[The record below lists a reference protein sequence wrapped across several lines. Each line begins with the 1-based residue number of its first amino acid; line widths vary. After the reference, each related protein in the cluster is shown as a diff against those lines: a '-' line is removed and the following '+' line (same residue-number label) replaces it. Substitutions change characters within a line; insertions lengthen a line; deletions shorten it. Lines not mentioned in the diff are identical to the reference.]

1 MKPIACSEAT
11 QQFFAYLD
19 RVLSGESLEA
29 LEAHLE
35 ECLACCDQLQFT
47 RKLDAFVKE
56 RARHTSTPP
65 GLEERLKSAL
75 RRTTT
80 HKK

>member
-35 ECLACCDQLQFT
+35 NCLVCCDQLEFT

-56 RARHTSTPP
+56 RVRHTSMPL
-65 GLEERLKSAL
+65 GMEERLKRVL
-75 RRTTT
+75 RRATTE
-80 HKK
+80 KK

>member
-1 MKPIACSEAT
+1 MKPIACSEAM

-35 ECLACCDQLQFT
+35 KCLACCDQLEFT

-56 RARHTSTPP
+56 SVRHTSMPL

-75 RRTTT
+75 RRATTD
-80 HKK
+80 KK

>member
-35 ECLACCDQLQFT
+35 NCLACCDQLEFT

-56 RARHTSTPP
+56 RVRHTSIPL
-65 GLEERLKSAL
+65 GMEERLKSAL
-75 RRTTT
+75 RRAATD
-80 HKK
+80 KK

>member
-1 MKPIACSEAT
+1 MKPIPCSEAT

-35 ECLACCDQLQFT
+35 KCL
-47 RKLDAFVKE
+47 E
-56 RARHTSTPP
+56 
-65 GLEERLKSAL
+65 
-75 RRTTT
+75 
-80 HKK
+80 

>member
-1 MKPIACSEAT
+1 MKPITCSEAM

-19 RVLSGESLEA
+19 RVLSGEPLEA

-56 RARHTSTPP
+56 RVRSISMPP
-65 GLEERLKSAL
+65 ALEERLKSAL
-75 RRTTT
+75 RRATT
-80 HKK
+80 

>member
-19 RVLSGESLEA
+19 RVLSGESLET

-35 ECLACCDQLQFT
+35 KCLECCEQLEFT
-47 RKLDAFVKE
+47 RKLDDFVKE
-56 RARHTSTPP
+56 RVRHTSMPL
-65 GLEERLKSAL
+65 GMEERLKSAL
-75 RRTTT
+75 RRATTE
-80 HKK
+80 KK

>member
-19 RVLSGESLEA
+19 RVLSGESLET

-35 ECLACCDQLQFT
+35 NCLACCDQLEFT
-47 RKLDAFVKE
+47 RKLDIFVKE
-56 RARHTSTPP
+56 RVGHTSMPP
-65 GLEERLKSAL
+65 GLEERLKSKL
-75 RRTTT
+75 RRATTET
-80 HKK
+80 K

>member
-1 MKPIACSEAT
+1 MKPIACSEAM

-35 ECLACCDQLQFT
+35 SAWRAGIGLEFT

-56 RARHTSTPP
+56 SVRHTSMPL
-65 GLEERLKSAL
+65 GLEERLETAL
-75 RRTTT
+75 RHATTD
-80 HKK
+80 KK

>member
-35 ECLACCDQLQFT
+35 KCLSCCDQLEFT

-56 RARHTSTPP
+56 RVRHTSMPL
-65 GLEERLKSAL
+65 GMEERLKSAL
-75 RRTTT
+75 RRAATD
-80 HKK
+80 KK

>member
-1 MKPIACSEAT
+1 MKPIACSEAM

-19 RVLSGESLEA
+19 RVLSAESLEA

-35 ECLACCDQLQFT
+35 NCLSCCDQLEFT

-56 RARHTSTPP
+56 RVRYSSMPL
-65 GLEERLKSAL
+65 GMEERLKSAL
-75 RRTTT
+75 RRAATD
-80 HKK
+80 KK